1 MILHG
6 DNVTADIVFIAYQY
20 KHAMRLEK
28 NVFSLQT
35 ETILSS
41 EVPQSSKWTSNE
53 NYNERIF
60 FLFPIRLKNQ
70 LKKGTEPDWRTY
82 ST

>member
-1 MILHG
+1 MILQG

-41 EVPQSSKWTSNE
+41 EVPQSSK
-53 NYNERIF
+53 
-60 FLFPIRLKNQ
+60 
-70 LKKGTEPDWRTY
+70 
-82 ST
+82 